1 MLSLELGGK
10 RYPVT
15 AGEITIGS
23 EEGALVP
30 LAGEGVAPRHAIVQG
45 WPDGSAAVRPIGDA
59 EVRVN
64 GVRLGTDPIPLLHG
78 DKLHVGAHE
87 ILVVDQKRAGST
99 QVFSAVELPT
109 GAGITGAPT
118 RAMMAGR
125 LVSLTDGREYQIA
138 DRPIVFGR
146 DASSDIVVHGND
158 VSRRHAEIH
167 PRPDGYVLID
177 TSVNGTYVRNER
189 VAGELRLG
197 RGDVIRMG
205 TEEFRFYAD
214 VAPEAAAEETVP
226 SSEFPAVAPPGAE
239 HRLNDTFFGVT
250 AMESQEA
257 RPAAEPH
264 AAPLASVLVRSGV
277 RKGDRYQIR
286 VPIANMGRADYND
299 VVIADPSVS
308 TMHAKLQHRG
318 GIWMLSDLGSTNG
331 TFVDG
336 ELASGEVP
344 LGPGAIIRL
353 GEVAL
358 SFEPLENGVVEAV
371 SGHTQVTRAP
381 IEPTPFPVRPME
393 PMSTAAEPARRPAPS
408 RSKKPSPPRP
418 AERSRA
424 SLYVL
429 LVLLAVALALAAILM
444 MQP

>member
-1 MLSLELGGK
+1 
-10 RYPVT
+10 VT

-23 EEGALVP
+23 DEGALVP
-30 LAGEGVAPRHAIVQG
+30 LAGEGVAPRHAVVQG

-78 DKLHVGAHE
+78 DKLHVGEHE

-99 QVFSAVELPT
+99 QVFNAIELPQ
-109 GAGITGAPT
+109 GVGVTGAPT

-125 LVSLTDGREYQIA
+125 IVSLTDGREYQIA

-146 DASSDIVVHGND
+146 DASSDIVVAGND

-189 VAGELRLG
+189 VTGELRLG

-214 VAPEAAAEETVP
+214 IAPEGVADPGIP

-250 AMESQEA
+250 AMEQQET
-257 RPAAEPH
+257 RPAPS
-264 AAPLASVLVRSGV
+264 APLASVLVRSGA
-277 RKGDRYQIR
+277 RKGDRHQIR
-286 VPIANMGRADYND
+286 VPIANLGRADYND
-299 VVIADPSVS
+299 VVIADASVS

-344 LGPGAIIRL
+344 LGPGTIIRL
-353 GEVAL
+353 GEVSL
-358 SFEPLENGVVEAV
+358 SFEPLEDSVVDAV
-371 SGHTQVTRAP
+371 SGQTQVMQQP
-381 IEPTPFPVRPME
+381 VEPTPYPVRPME

-408 RSKKPSPPRP
+408 RARKPAPKPP
-418 AERSRA
+418 ERSRA

-429 LVLLAVALALAAILM
+429 LVLLAIALALAAILM

>member
-23 EEGALVP
+23 EEGAHVL

-45 WPDGSAAVRPIGDA
+45 WPDGSAAVRPIGEA

-78 DKLHVGAHE
+78 DKLHVGPHE

-109 GAGITGAPT
+109 GVGVTGAPT
-118 RAMMAGR
+118 RAMTAGR
-125 LVSLTDGREYQIA
+125 VVSLTDGREYLIGE
-138 DRPIVFGR
+138 RPLVFGR
-146 DASSDIVVHGND
+146 DASSDIVVPGND

-177 TSVNGTYVRNER
+177 TSVNGTFVRNER

-205 TEEFRFYAD
+205 SEEFRFYAD
-214 VAPEAAAEETVP
+214 VAAPNEGVTSA
-226 SSEFPAVAPPGAE
+226 EFPAVPPPGAE
-239 HRLNDTFFGVT
+239 HRLNDTFFGV
-250 AMESQEA
+250 AAVESQES
-257 RPAAEPH
+257 RPAPAS
-264 AAPLASVLVRSGV
+264 APLASILVRSGEG
-277 RKGDRYQIR
+277 KGERHQVR
-286 VPIANMGRADYND
+286 VPVANLGRADYND

-344 LGPGAIIRL
+344 LGPGATIRL
-353 GEVAL
+353 GEVTML
-358 SFEPLENGVVEAV
+358 FDPVDNGSVEAV
-371 SGHTQVTRAP
+371 SGDTRVLP
-381 IEPTPFPVRPME
+381 PVEPTPYPVRPME
-393 PMSTAAEPARRPAPS
+393 PMSTAAEPARRPVPARPKKSSPAP
-408 RSKKPSPPRP
+408 P
-418 AERSRA
+418 ERSRA

>member
-1 MLSLELGGK
+1 MLSLQLGGK

-23 EEGALVP
+23 DEGALVP
-30 LAGEGVAPRHAIVQG
+30 LAGEGVAPRHAVVQG

-78 DKLHVGAHE
+78 DKLHVGEHE

-99 QVFSAVELPT
+99 QVFNAIELPV
-109 GAGITGAPT
+109 GAGVTGAPT

-125 LVSLTDGREYQIA
+125 IVSLTDGREYQIA
-138 DRPIVFGR
+138 ERPIVFGR
-146 DASSDIVVHGND
+146 DASSDIVVAGND

-167 PRPDGYVLID
+167 PRADGYVLID

-189 VAGELRLG
+189 VTGELRLG

-214 VAPEAAAEETVP
+214 VAPEGAADPGIP

-250 AMESQEA
+250 AMEKQEA
-257 RPAAEPH
+257 RPAP
-264 AAPLASVLVRSGV
+264 AAPLASVLVRSGA
-277 RKGDRYQIR
+277 RKGDRHQIR
-286 VPIANMGRADYND
+286 VPIANLGRADYND

-344 LGPGAIIRL
+344 LGPGTIIRL
-353 GEVAL
+353 GEVSL
-358 SFEPLENGVVEAV
+358 SFEPLEDSVVDAV
-371 SGHTQVTRAP
+371 SGQTQVMHP
-381 IEPTPFPVRPME
+381 PVEPTPYPVRPME
-393 PMSTAAEPARRPAPS
+393 PMSTAAEPARRPAPA
-408 RSKKPSPPRP
+408 RPKKPAPKPP
-418 AERSRA
+418 ERSRA

-429 LVLLAVALALAAILM
+429 LVLLAIALALAAILM

>member
-10 RYPVT
+10 RFPVT

-23 EEGALVP
+23 EEGARVP

-78 DKLHVGAHE
+78 DKLHVGEYE

-99 QVFSAVELPT
+99 QVFSAVELPS
-109 GAGITGAPT
+109 GSGVTGAPT
-118 RAMMAGR
+118 RAMTAGR
-125 LVSLTDGREYQIA
+125 VVSLTDGREYQIGE
-138 DRPIVFGR
+138 RPLVFGR
-146 DASSDIVVHGND
+146 DASSDIVVAGND

-177 TSVNGTYVRNER
+177 TSVNGTFVRNER

-214 VAPEAAAEETVP
+214 AAPAAEAAAP
-226 SSEFPAVAPPGAE
+226 SSEFPAVPPPGAE
-239 HRLNDTFFGVT
+239 HRLNDTFFGV
-250 AMESQEA
+250 AAVEGQES
-257 RPAAEPH
+257 RPAPA
-264 AAPLASVLVRSGV
+264 AAPLASILVRSGE
-277 RKGDRYQIR
+277 RKGERYQVR
-286 VPIANMGRADYND
+286 VPVANLGRADYND

-344 LGPGAIIRL
+344 LGPGATIRL
-353 GEVAL
+353 GEVML
-358 SFEPLENGVVEAV
+358 LFDPVDNGSVDAV
-371 SGHTQVTRAP
+371 AGETRVMHP
-381 IEPTPFPVRPME
+381 PVEPTPFPVRPME

-408 RSKKPSPPRP
+408 RSKKPAPKAP
-418 AERSRA
+418 ERSRA

>member
-23 EEGALVP
+23 DEGARVL

-78 DKLHVGAHE
+78 DKLHVGEHE

-99 QVFSAVELPT
+99 QVFTAVELP
-109 GAGITGAPT
+109 AGVGVTGAPT
-118 RAMMAGR
+118 RAMSAGR
-125 LVSLTDGREYQIA
+125 VVSLTDGREYQVGE
-138 DRPIVFGR
+138 RPLVFGR
-146 DASSDIVVHGND
+146 DASSDIVVAGTD

-177 TSVNGTYVRNER
+177 TSVNGTFVRNER

-205 TEEFRFYAD
+205 SEEFRFYAD
-214 VAPEAAAEETVP
+214 VAAGSEAVT
-226 SSEFPAVAPPGAE
+226 SSESPAVPPPGAE
-239 HRLNDTFFGVT
+239 HRLNDTFFGV
-250 AMESQEA
+250 AAVESQESRSA
-257 RPAAEPH
+257 PA
-264 AAPLASVLVRSGV
+264 AAPLASILVRSGE
-277 RKGDRYQIR
+277 RKGERYQVR
-286 VPIANMGRADYND
+286 VPVANLGRADYND

-344 LGPGAIIRL
+344 LGPGATIRL
-353 GEVAL
+353 GEVTML
-358 SFEPLENGVVEAV
+358 FDPVDNGAVEAV
-371 SGHTQVTRAP
+371 SGDTRVLP
-381 IEPTPFPVRPME
+381 PVEPTPYPVRPME
-393 PMSTAAEPARRPAPS
+393 PMSTTAEPARRPAPP
-408 RSKKPSPPRP
+408 RSKKPSPKPP
-418 AERSRA
+418 ERSRA

>member
-1 MLSLELGGK
+1 MLSLQLGGK

-30 LAGEGVAPRHAIVQG
+30 VAGEGVAPRHAVVQG

-78 DKLHVGAHE
+78 DKLHVGEHE

-99 QVFSAVELPT
+99 QVFNAIELPE
-109 GAGITGAPT
+109 GAGVTGAPT

-125 LVSLTDGREYQIA
+125 IVSLTDGREYQIA
-138 DRPIVFGR
+138 ERPIVFGR
-146 DASSDIVVHGND
+146 DASSDIVVAGND

-167 PRPDGYVLID
+167 PRADGYVLID

-189 VAGELRLG
+189 VTGELRLG

-214 VAPEAAAEETVP
+214 VAPEGAPEPGIP

-250 AMESQEA
+250 AMEKQEA
-257 RPAAEPH
+257 RPAPS
-264 AAPLASVLVRSGV
+264 APLASVLVRSGA
-277 RKGDRYQIR
+277 RKGDRHQIR
-286 VPIANMGRADYND
+286 VPIANLGRADYND

-344 LGPGAIIRL
+344 LGPGTIIRL
-353 GEVAL
+353 GEVSL
-358 SFEPLENGVVEAV
+358 SFEPLEDSVVDAV
-371 SGHTQVTRAP
+371 SGQTQVMHP
-381 IEPTPFPVRPME
+381 PVEPTPYPVRPME
-393 PMSTAAEPARRPAPS
+393 PMSTAAEPARRPAPA
-408 RSKKPSPPRP
+408 RPKKPAPKPP
-418 AERSRA
+418 ERSRA

-429 LVLLAVALALAAILM
+429 LVLLAIALALAAILM

>member
-30 LAGEGVAPRHAIVQG
+30 LSGEGVAPRHAVVQG

-78 DKLHVGAHE
+78 DKLHVGPHE

-99 QVFSAVELPT
+99 QVFAAVELPT

-125 LVSLTDGREYQIA
+125 LVSLTDGREYQIG

-205 TEEFRFYAD
+205 SEEFRFYAD
-214 VAPEAAAEETVP
+214 VAAASEAGG
-226 SSEFPAVAPPGAE
+226 SSEFPAVPPPGAE

-257 RPAAEPH
+257 RPAPQPDT
-264 AAPLASVLVRSGV
+264 APLASVLVRSGA

-286 VPIANMGRADYND
+286 VPIANLGRADYND

-371 SGHTQVTRAP
+371 SGQTQVMRP
-381 IEPTPFPVRPME
+381 PVEPTPFPVRPME
-393 PMSTAAEPARRPAPS
+393 PMSTAAEPARRPAPN
-408 RSKKPSPPRP
+408 RSKKPSPPKP

>member
-125 LVSLTDGREYQIA
+125 LVSLTAGREYQIA

>member
-23 EEGALVP
+23 EEGARVP
-30 LAGEGVAPRHAIVQG
+30 LAGEGVAPRHAVVQG
-45 WPDGSAAVRPIGDA
+45 WPDGSAAVRPIGEA

-78 DKLHVGAHE
+78 DKLHVGEHE

-99 QVFSAVELPT
+99 QVLSAIDLPSSV
-109 GAGITGAPT
+109 GLTGAPT
-118 RAMMAGR
+118 RAMAAGR
-125 LVSLTDGREYQIA
+125 VVSLTDGREYQIGE
-138 DRPIVFGR
+138 RPLVFGR
-146 DASSDIVVHGND
+146 DASSDIVVAGTD

-177 TSVNGTYVRNER
+177 TSVNGTFVRNER

-214 VAPEAAAEETVP
+214 VASAGETATPADAAP
-226 SSEFPAVAPPGAE
+226 SSEYPAVPPPGAE
-239 HRLNDTFFGVT
+239 HRLNDTFFGV
-250 AMESQEA
+250 AAVESQES
-257 RPAAEPH
+257 RPAPA
-264 AAPLASVLVRSGV
+264 AAPLASILVRSGE
-277 RKGDRYQIR
+277 RKGERHQVR
-286 VPIANMGRADYND
+286 VPVANLGRADYND

-344 LGPGAIIRL
+344 LGPGATIRL
-353 GEVAL
+353 GEVML
-358 SFEPLENGVVEAV
+358 LFDPVDNGLVEAV
-371 SGHTQVTRAP
+371 SGETRVLP
-381 IEPTPFPVRPME
+381 PVEPTPYPVRPKE
-393 PMSTAAEPARRPAPS
+393 PMSTAAEPARRPAPA
-408 RSKKPSPPRP
+408 RPKKPSPKPP
-418 AERSRA
+418 ERSRA

-429 LVLLAVALALAAILM
+429 LVLLAVAIALAAILM

>member
-30 LAGEGVAPRHAIVQG
+30 LSGEGVASRHAIVQG

-78 DKLHVGAHE
+78 DKLHVGPHE

-99 QVFSAVELPT
+99 QVFSAVELPS
-109 GAGITGAPT
+109 GVGVTGAPT

-125 LVSLTDGREYQIA
+125 IVSLTDGREYQIGN
-138 DRPIVFGR
+138 RPLVFGR
-146 DASSDIVVHGND
+146 DASSDIVVAGTD

-177 TSVNGTYVRNER
+177 TSVNGTYVRNDR
-189 VAGELRLG
+189 VAGELRLS

-205 TEEFRFYAD
+205 SEEFRFYAD
-214 VAPEAAAEETVP
+214 VAPGGDPVEEGIP

-239 HRLNDTFFGVT
+239 HRLNDTFFGV
-250 AMESQEA
+250 AAVEGQEA
-257 RPAAEPH
+257 RSVPSAT
-264 AAPLASVLVRSGV
+264 PLASVLVRSGE

-286 VPIANMGRADYND
+286 VPVANFGRADYND

-336 ELASGEVP
+336 ELAAGEVP
-344 LGPGAIIRL
+344 LGPGATIRL
-353 GEVAL
+353 GEVSL
-358 SFEPLENGVVEAV
+358 LFEPLDNGSVDAV
-371 SGHTQVTRAP
+371 SGQTRVMHP
-381 IEPTPFPVRPME
+381 PVEPTPFPVRPME
-393 PMSTAAEPARRPAPS
+393 PMSTSAEPAVRPAPP
-408 RSKKPSPPRP
+408 RPKKPVPKPP
-418 AERSRA
+418 ERSRA

-429 LVLLAVALALAAILM
+429 LILLVVAVALFVFLM

>member
-23 EEGALVP
+23 DEGALVP
-30 LAGEGVAPRHAIVQG
+30 LAGEGVAPRHAVVQG

-78 DKLHVGAHE
+78 DKLHVGEHE
-87 ILVVDQKRAGST
+87 ILVVDQKRSGST
-99 QVFSAVELPT
+99 QVFSAVELP
-109 GAGITGAPT
+109 AGPGVTGAPT

-125 LVSLTDGREYQIA
+125 LVSLTDGREYQIG

-146 DASSDIVVHGND
+146 DASSDIVVPGND

-189 VAGELRLG
+189 VAGEMRLG

-214 VAPEAAAEETVP
+214 VAPEAAATV

-250 AMESQEA
+250 AMEKQEL
-257 RPAAEPH
+257 RPEPPAAT
-264 AAPLASVLVRSGV
+264 APALASVLVRSGE

-286 VPIANMGRADYND
+286 VPIANLGRADYND
-299 VVIADPSVS
+299 VVIADASVS

-353 GEVAL
+353 GEVSL
-358 SFEPLENGVVEAV
+358 SFEPLENGVIEAV
-371 SGHTQVTRAP
+371 SGQTQVMHP
-381 IEPTPFPVRPME
+381 PVEPTPYPVRPME
-393 PMSTAAEPARRPAPS
+393 PMSTAAEPARRPAPN
-408 RSKKPSPPRP
+408 RARKPAPTPP
-418 AERSRA
+418 ERSRA

-429 LVLLAVALALAAILM
+429 LVLLAIALALAAILM

>member
-23 EEGALVP
+23 EEGARVP
-30 LAGEGVAPRHAIVQG
+30 LAGEGVAARHAIVQG

-78 DKLHVGAHE
+78 DKLHVGDHE

-99 QVFSAVELPT
+99 QVFSAVALPS
-109 GAGITGAPT
+109 GPGLTGAPT
-118 RAMMAGR
+118 RAMNSGR
-125 LVSLTDGREYQIA
+125 VVSLTDGREYQIG
-138 DRPIVFGR
+138 DRSLVFGR
-146 DASSDIVVHGND
+146 DASSDVVVTGND

-177 TSVNGTYVRNER
+177 TSVNGTFVRDER

-214 VAPEAAAEETVP
+214 VATAEPAAP
-226 SSEFPAVAPPGAE
+226 SSEFPAVPPPGAE
-239 HRLNDTFFGVT
+239 HRLNDTFFGV
-250 AMESQEA
+250 AAVESQET
-257 RPAAEPH
+257 RPPAA
-264 AAPLASVLVRSGV
+264 ATPLASILIRSGE
-277 RKGDRYQIR
+277 RKGERHQIR
-286 VPIANMGRADYND
+286 VPVANMGRADYND

-344 LGPGAIIRL
+344 LGPGATIRL
-353 GEVAL
+353 GEVIL
-358 SFEPLENGVVEAV
+358 LFDPVDNGSVEAV
-371 SGHTQVTRAP
+371 SGETRVLP
-381 IEPTPFPVRPME
+381 PVEPTPYPVRPME
-393 PMSTAAEPARRPAPS
+393 PMSTAAEPARRPAPA
-408 RSKKPSPPRP
+408 RPRKPSPRP
-418 AERSRA
+418 PERSRA